1 MPAARDDY
9 LLRMI
14 MQAAAAMRRLRE
26 KLMGGESADEVV
38 RDAGAAIGTLL
49 GPQRSLLERLDPA
62 SASGIVGN
70 PDTVRAWSSLLL
82 LQSEAEALRGNE
94 AEAARLA
101 ARARALTPDI
111 DAHRD
116 LHASPDTQSP

>member
-14 MQAAAAMRRLRE
+14 TQAAAAMRRLRE
-26 KLMGGESADEVV
+26 KLLGGESADEVV
-38 RDAGAAIGTLL
+38 RDASAAIGALL

-70 PDTVRAWSSLLL
+70 ADTVRAWSSLLL
-82 LQSEAEALRGNE
+82 LQSEAESRRGNA
-94 AEAARLA
+94 AEATRLA

-111 DAHRD
+111 DTHRT
-116 LHASPDTQSP
+116 PDTPSS